1 MIVVAFRCLA
11 RQLVVISG
19 AFLVVAGLVWLTADR
34 AAALRLLETGVVD
47 MNGLWVW
54 TLGYGLASFVTT
66 QGRRL
71 SLDVDGVLE
80 PSNTIADAITRVEEE
95 LEPNRTIANAVKKI
109 DAATEH
115 RSASRYTIP
124 ITLIGA
130 VLTAGYGVPGGWVA
144 SAFTYLGVC
153 AIYYVGGFLLFHF
166 VEVTLAFHS
175 LLERQDDVQFRRVY
189 SPIHLENLTN
199 YLAITTALGIAGIYA
214 GFRGTLTAPFAVESR
229 LFMASLT
236 APLIL
241 FLPGTLLY
249 NYYPRYVLRKILQYK
264 VFNTMQRLGGTD
276 NPDARTLVVE
286 LRENAVL
293 NSQILPFLDYKSL
306 PSYLLAVFFALS
318 LALNNDPTVRAFVL
332 KLLGTSAP

>member
-1 MIVVAFRCLA
+1 MIIVAFRCLA

-19 AFLVVAGLVWLTADR
+19 ALVVVAGLVWLTADR

-80 PSNTIADAITRVEEE
+80 PSNTIADA
-95 LEPNRTIANAVKKI
+95 VKRI
-109 DAATEH
+109 NAATWH
-115 RSASRYTIP
+115 RSALRYTVP

-130 VLTAGYGVPGGWVA
+130 VLTAGYGLPGGWVA
-144 SAFTYLGVC
+144 ATFTYLAVC
-153 AIYYVGGFLLFHF
+153 SIYYVGGFLLFHF
-166 VEVTLAFHS
+166 VEVILSFHT

-214 GFRGTLTAPFAVESR
+214 GFRGTLTAPFAIESR

-276 NPDARTLVVE
+276 DPDARTLVIE

-318 LALNNDPTVRAFVL
+318 LAFNNDPTVRAFVL
-332 KLLGTSAP
+332 KVLGTPAP